1 MAWIKYITPDEA
13 TGEVSA
19 LYDAATKRAGR
30 VFNIVSINSLK
41 PRLMQKFL
49 DFYLAVMFGPS
60 GLSRAQKEMLALVVS
75 RVNHCRY

>member
-13 TGEVSA
+13 AGEVSA

-41 PRLMQKFL
+41 PRLMRKFL
-49 DFYLAVMFGPS
+49 DFYLEVMFGSS

-75 RVNHCRY
+75 RANHCRY